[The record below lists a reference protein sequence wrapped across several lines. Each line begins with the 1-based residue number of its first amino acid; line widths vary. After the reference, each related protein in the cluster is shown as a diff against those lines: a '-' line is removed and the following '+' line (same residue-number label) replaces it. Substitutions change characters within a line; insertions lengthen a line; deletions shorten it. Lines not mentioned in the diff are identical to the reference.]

1 MQQRK
6 FIRARWNARRPR
18 YLANPLWPLEEL
30 RDLRDPLF
38 AADPEFT
45 PFDIEAL
52 GRDSQTSDVFLVH
65 AGQLLSP
72 VKSPLYQFEREFP
85 IPKLVTGLPWR
96 YAQHIT
102 PPVVPEGEFLPLDL
116 SFITH

>member
-52 GRDSQTSDVFLVH
+52 RRDSQTSDVFLVH